1 MFIFRLGLLACAF
14 YAVLTVQ
21 QEDACLGCGFY
32 HHRLNLGSGIGPE
45 AGGFIGMPV
54 MNGIQA
60 AYEIRR
66 IAPSTKILFFTMH
79 KNEALSGIRLRGAEA
94 FVTKSAAGTEL
105 IPALKRL
112 VQAEN

>member
-1 MFIFRLGLLACAF
+1 MMATRSPTLNIGR
-14 YAVLTVQ
+14 
-21 QEDACLGCGFY
+21 LGCGFY

-66 IAPSTKILFFTMH
+66 ISPSTKILFFTIH

-105 IPALKRL
+105 LPALKRM
-112 VQAEN
+112 VKPKTERHFPERERIA